1 MLKYLAS
8 ILGSSVTV
16 KFKKN
21 LLGRNN
27 HLLKG
32 LSHRTEVAYMQGFS
46 LMKKHTDHD
55 QNIYSRQK
63 KLYVIHL
70 LDLKWSI
77 KQFNMYRSSTNKLP
91 WIVLQTSGTS
101 EVGTLCSIVNV
112 FSTVLIHED
121 YHCVISVVYF
131 MYSGREWEFQSL
143 VELDDYLV
151 QTRAF
156 SFYQLLN
163 FQSLFFFFSEANCW
177 AFLDSFSKLPF
188 GEVSL

>member
-1 MLKYLAS
+1 
-8 ILGSSVTV
+8 
-16 KFKKN
+16 
-21 LLGRNN
+21 
-27 HLLKG
+27 
-32 LSHRTEVAYMQGFS
+32 
-46 LMKKHTDHD
+46 MKKHTDHD

-163 FQSLFFFFSEANCW
+163 FQSFFFFL
-177 AFLDSFSKLPF
+177 F
-188 GEVSL
+188 